1 MGEFITCVGLELI
14 PPSGYWDLEAKADG
28 KVSSAAEHG
37 ALD

>member
-1 MGEFITCVGLELI
+1 MGEFIICVGLELI
-14 PPSGYWDLEAKADG
+14 PPSGYWGLEAKDDG